1 MKKIGISMMRV
12 SAAAFLAAVSISIL
26 AAGCG
31 AKKDGAAADGKAPA
45 SAAEDKAPKG
55 DKKADKKGEAESA
68 APAAFAVNTTR
79 AAVGR
84 ISDYLTLSGDVVA
97 GSTVDVYSDVAG
109 KVVKLLV
116 AEGARVEKDAPIA
129 EIDPSKPGMT
139 FIPGV
144 AKAPIAGTIVSLPAQ
159 LGMTIT
165 QATPV
170 ARISRTEALEVRTY
184 AAERFISR
192 LRVGQRAEVILD
204 AYPGKVFSAA
214 VTELSPTVDAASRTM
229 EVRLVLSGSGGAVK
243 AGMFAKVKV
252 ITEEKAGIVKIPAAA
267 LVKRFGETYAFTV
280 EADPADPALLVARR
294 KSVSAGLLVDGVQEI
309 LSGLSGGEEVVVRGQ
324 TLLED
329 GSRVNVI
336 DRAAPATAKE

>member
-45 SAAEDKAPKG
+45 AVAEDKAT
-55 DKKADKKGEAESA
+55 KADKKGEAESA
-68 APAAFAVNTTR
+68 APAFAVNTTK

-184 AAERFISR
+184 AAERFIFR

-336 DRAAPATAKE
+336 DRAAPAAAKE